1 MGLLRWG
8 ILMGLALM
16 TVAFTPAVDFA
27 LLSSPNL
34 KAMNRTGPRVL
45 VIGVGGGE
53 LARLAMALEGVGFVV
68 DICSTAFVP
77 FLPEDTSS
85 YNRWN
90 AIVLGPL
97 PKGAR
102 AFTHRQMQAISEYVR
117 SGGGIIF
124 VGGMDS
130 FSGKDG
136 RAGYFNTPLA
146 EVMPVDLKPGN
157 DFLFREEV
165 PFPVAEH
172 PILEGLPESWPI
184 IGERNRQ
191 QPRRGASVLVRFSDD
206 PLLVVSEMGK
216 GRSVAL
222 LTTWGWWSQR
232 HFVLW
237 EGFPKLW
244 VNLVSWVGKVKP
256 TLSKP
261 NFEVALKDKPG
272 CKVTK
277 VNNRPMMVTSDGK
290 PFYAFGTSVEGS
302 TLDFIVRGA
311 KWGFN
316 LFHVWSN
323 DPVDCSRACALAE
336 MFGVKVALFV
346 PQVPPFAK
354 FHDGSTSG
362 DNIPYPV
369 PWHRVPDF
377 YNPEWEKS
385 FRQAVQKFKE
395 AIKPYLDTV
404 LILWVT
410 NEPEIYKGWGDW
422 LGPDFCIDTLSTR
435 KRMRQVAQ
443 EQFGDIAKLN
453 KVWSEG
459 KYRYDFA
466 SWDEF
471 ERRVI
476 DELFRDYGADNR
488 LNRNAHFW
496 LLNFVRNVWLKEW
509 HLTVRKILDEEGL
522 GAPFLSARHNYNSV
536 PDLSLI
542 PWETLDICG
551 KNLYTHEFSD
561 AYVVETWDAF
571 RASGLAVLMSE
582 WGVQPHKPPLGYLH
596 NSDEINRAEQA
607 VLGRV
612 LVSRCPWVVGD
623 IWSNV
628 RDIDFPWGFLDE
640 FGKTKPFVELLGQA
654 SRVKPF
660 ESWSPIEPGWY
671 ILTPETFE
679 TPDVQVH
686 HTRGNPTRKPGVT
699 FKLTR

>member
-1 MGLLRWG
+1 MGFFRWEVF
-8 ILMGLALM
+8 LVLM
-16 TVAFTPAVDFA
+16 TATFSFAVDFTS
-27 LLSSPNL
+27 LSPSGLNSVS
-34 KAMNRTGPRVL
+34 RHGPKVL
-45 VIGVGGGE
+45 IIGVGGGE
-53 LARLAMALEGVGFVV
+53 LARIAMHLERAGFTVE
-68 DICSTAFVP
+68 ICGTIGVP
-77 FLPEDTSS
+77 FLPDSPET
-85 YNRWN
+85 YRRWN
-90 AIVLGPL
+90 AVILGPL

-102 AFTHRQMQAISEYVR
+102 AFTQKQMQAIAEYVR
-117 SGGGIIF
+117 MGGGIVF

-130 FSGKDG
+130 FSGENG
-136 RAGYFNTPLA
+136 RAGYFGTPLA
-146 EVMPVDLKPGN
+146 EVMPVDLKPGD
-157 DFLFREEV
+157 DFVFRDEV
-165 PFPVAEH
+165 PVPVADH
-172 PILEGLPESWPI
+172 PILEGLPQNWSI

-191 QPRRGASVLVRFSDD
+191 QPRKGATVLVRFTDD
-206 PLLVVSEMGK
+206 PLLVIAEIGE
-216 GRSVAL
+216 GRSAAL

-244 VNLVSWVGKVKP
+244 VNLVSWVGRVKP
-256 TLSKP
+256 SPRKLD
-261 NFEVALKDKPG
+261 FEVTASDKPG
-272 CKVTK
+272 CKIVK
-277 VNNRPMMVTSDGK
+277 FNGRPMMVTSDGRT
-290 PFYAFGTSVEGS
+290 FYAFGTSVEGS
-302 TLDFIVRGA
+302 TLDFIARGA

-323 DPVDCSRACALAE
+323 DPVDCARACAIAE

-346 PQVPPFAK
+346 PQVSPFAK

-377 YNPEWEKS
+377 YNPEWENA
-385 FRQAVQKFKE
+385 FRRAVRKFRE
-395 AIKPYLDTV
+395 AIKPHLDSV

-422 LGPDFCIDTLSTR
+422 LGPDFCIDTPSTR

-443 EQFGDIAKLN
+443 EQFGDVARLN
-453 KVWSEG
+453 GIWSEG
-459 KYRYDFA
+459 QHLYRFR
-466 SWDEF
+466 SWDDF
-471 ERRVI
+471 EGRVV
-476 DELFRDYGADNR
+476 DELFRDYNADGR
-488 LNRNAHFW
+488 LNRNAQFW

-509 HLTVRKILDEEGL
+509 HLTVRRILDEEGL
-522 GAPFLSARHNYNSV
+522 SEPLLSARHNYNSV

-571 RASGLAVLMSE
+571 RASGLAVLVSE

-612 LVSRCPWVVGD
+612 LASRCPWVVGD

-640 FGKTKPFVELLGQA
+640 FGRPKPFAELLGWA

-660 ESWSPIEPGWY
+660 EVWNPLEPGSFV
-671 ILTPETFE
+671 LTPESFE
-679 TPDVQVH
+679 TPDVQIRW
-686 HTRGNPTRKPGVT
+686 TKGELTRKPGVI
-699 FKLTR
+699 FKH

>member
-1 MGLLRWG
+1 MRFLRWG
-8 ILMGLALM
+8 MLLVFATAASSHEPNFASFYPSGLD
-16 TVAFTPAVDFA
+16 AV
-27 LLSSPNL
+27 NL
-34 KAMNRTGPRVL
+34 PGPRVL
-45 VIGVGGGE
+45 LIGVGGGE
-53 LARLAMALEGVGFVV
+53 LARVTIALERVGFRV
-68 DICSTAFVP
+68 DICSTVLVP
-77 FLPEDTSS
+77 SLPEEANS
-85 YNRWN
+85 YRKWC

-102 AFTHRQMQAISEYVR
+102 SFTQKQMQAIAEYVR
-117 SGGGIIF
+117 TGGGIVF

-130 FSGKDG
+130 FSGENG
-136 RAGYFNTPLA
+136 RAGYFGTPLA
-146 EVMPVDLKPGN
+146 EIMPVDLKPGD
-157 DFLFREEV
+157 DFLFRDEV
-165 PFPVAEH
+165 PFPVADH
-172 PILEGLPESWPI
+172 PVLEGLPRTWAI
-184 IGERNRQ
+184 VGERNRQ
-191 QPRRGASVLVRFSDD
+191 QPRKVATVLVRFAED
-206 PLLVVSEMGK
+206 PMLVVAEIGK
-216 GRSVAL
+216 GRSAAL

-244 VNLVSWVGKVKP
+244 ANLVSWVGRAEP
-256 TLSKP
+256 TPRKLD
-261 NFEVALKDKPG
+261 FEVATTDKTG
-272 CKVTK
+272 CKIVK
-277 VNNRPMMVTSDGK
+277 FNGRPMMVTSKGE

-302 TLDFIVRGA
+302 TLDFIARGA

-323 DPVDCSRACALAE
+323 EIVDCARACAIAE

-377 YNPEWEKS
+377 YNPEWEKA
-385 FRQAVQKFKE
+385 FRQAVRKFNE
-395 AIKPYLDTV
+395 AVKPHLDSV

-422 LGPDFCIDTLSTR
+422 LGPDFCIDTQSTR

-443 EQFGDIAKLN
+443 GQFVDIVKLN
-453 KVWSEG
+453 EFWSEG
-459 KYRYDFA
+459 EHSYKFG

-471 ERRVI
+471 ERRVV
-476 DELFRDYGADNR
+476 DELFSDYNADNR

-496 LLNFVRNVWLKEW
+496 LINFVRNVWLKEW
-509 HLTVRKILDEEGL
+509 HLTVKKILEEEGL
-522 GAPFLSARHNYNSV
+522 RAPLLSARHNYNSA

-596 NSDEINRAEQA
+596 DSDEINRAEQV

-612 LVSRCPWVVGD
+612 LASRCPWVVGD
-623 IWSNV
+623 VWSNV

-640 FGKTKPFVELLGQA
+640 FGKTKPFVELLGHA
-654 SRVKPF
+654 SRIKPF
-660 ESWSPIEPGWY
+660 DVWNPLEPGPFT
-671 ILTPETFE
+671 LTPESFE
-679 TPDVQVH
+679 TPDVKIYR
-686 HTRGNPTRKPGVT
+686 TKGNPTRKPGVV
-699 FKLTR
+699 FK